1 MGVMGLVRAAE
12 DGRLCLKDGQLQF
25 RVVDSVFGE
34 HFEHCQMLE
43 NKVGVSHC
51 RLLPG
56 LPTTTSSSSSSVSTL
71 RPMSF
76 LSQDADPDSLQHI
89 LSTAATSDGLQQC
102 WNRAATLQ
110 CIEANAKDEQIAV
123 TDYDSDSDDDDESHD
138 DYGILSKSGAKEA
151 KDQQLLAGSV
161 GEDALLE
168 SGKGAARDI
177 NEFLKN
183 ASTSSTNASC
193 LQSRSCISRLVDH
206 LQETHSAT
214 GVSLTPEELEE
225 EAVLLLVRHF
235 NDGRGRCDRGSNSIC
250 GTWKPV

>member
-102 WNRAATLQ
+102 WNRVATLQ
-110 CIEANAKDEQIAV
+110 CIEANAKDEQNR
-123 TDYDSDSDDDDESHD
+123 SDS
-138 DYGILSKSGAKEA
+138 L
-151 KDQQLLAGSV
+151 
-161 GEDALLE
+161 
-168 SGKGAARDI
+168 
-177 NEFLKN
+177 
-183 ASTSSTNASC
+183 
-193 LQSRSCISRLVDH
+193 RLR
-206 LQETHSAT
+206 L
-214 GVSLTPEELEE
+214 
-225 EAVLLLVRHF
+225 R
-235 NDGRGRCDRGSNSIC
+235 
-250 GTWKPV
+250 